1 MPEVVEWQDVIND
14 VLRIGAGQAAN
25 TGQVLW
31 AGLAAIMVIW
41 YGTQIALA
49 GRGVDIAGF
58 IEFVFGLMIPWG
70 MLQFYTA
77 AIPGLGLT
85 TTDVL
90 VGMGGWLQNAL
101 VADGGNEFWGEVMA
115 FGSRMWG
122 GLLGQPDGDANVFE
136 RIAGFLDA
144 LVKMV
149 IAAPLVLLIWLVMLF
164 VLLVGF
170 AQVVWGYF
178 GLALALAFG
187 PIFIPWLMVPQL
199 SWLFWGWFR
208 TVLQYSFYGAVA
220 AGIFRVVSQ
229 VGVATLQSMAEA
241 PLLTEVDGVADFMIG
256 ISTGLLFAVA
266 SLLAMLKVG
275 EFVQLLMSGSGSLS
289 SGLGTRMMQA
299 SRLGGMA
306 G

>member
-1 MPEVVEWQDVIND
+1 MLETVEWQNVIND
-14 VLRIGAGQAAN
+14 VLRVGAGQAAN

-31 AGLAAIMVIW
+31 AGLAGIMVIW
-41 YGTQIALA
+41 YGTQMALA

-85 TTDVL
+85 TTEVL

-101 VADGGNEFWGEVMA
+101 IADGGNAFWNEVMA
-115 FGSRMWG
+115 FGNRLWG
-122 GLLGQPDGDANVFE
+122 GVMGPPAEDLNVLQ
-136 RIAGFLDA
+136 RIAAFLDA

-149 IAAPLVLLIWLVMLF
+149 VAVPLVLLIWLVML
-164 VLLVGF
+164 VVVLVGH

-199 SWLFWGWFR
+199 SFLFWGWFR

-220 AGIFRVVSQ
+220 SGIFRVVAE
-229 VGVATLQSMAEA
+229 VGVATLGRMAEA
-241 PLLTEVDGVADFMIG
+241 PLLTEVDGVADFMIA
-256 ISTGLLFAVA
+256 ISTGLLFAAA

-289 SGLGTRMMQA
+289 SGLGTRLMQG